1 MLQHTIDERGVVTL
15 TLDRPQLH
23 NAFDD
28 ALIAELIKVLALYKT
43 HPQSRLLVLRAN
55 GKSFSAGADL
65 NWMQRVAQYTQDQ
78 NKDDAENLAE
88 LMSSLYYFPHP
99 TIAVVQGAAFG
110 GGVGLVSCCD
120 IALAS
125 DKASFCLSEVKLG
138 LVPAVISPYVIAAI
152 GARQAQR
159 YFLSA
164 ERFDA
169 QTAYH
174 LGLVQQLCSAEDL
187 ETQTMALINTIL
199 SNAPLALTA
208 CKQLIHRVDAAINP
222 ELRDYTTSLIAQLRV
237 SPEGQEGLAA
247 FLEKRPAGWLK

>member
-1 MLQHTIDERGVVTL
+1 MLLHTLDARGVVTL

-28 ALIAELIKVLALYKT
+28 TLIAELIRVLGDYAT
-43 HPQSRLLVLRAN
+43 NADVRLLVLRAH

-65 NWMQRVAQYTQDQ
+65 NWMQRVAQYSFDE
-78 NKDDAENLAE
+78 NKQDAEQLAE
-88 LMSSLYYFPHP
+88 LMERLYRFPAP

-169 QTAYH
+169 TTAH
-174 LGLVQQLCSAEDL
+174 QLGLVQQLCTAESLNDDAD
-187 ETQTMALINTIL
+187 TLINTL
-199 SNAPLALTA
+199 LVNAPQALRA
-208 CKQLIHRVDAAINP
+208 CKQLIQRVDESINT
-222 ELRDYTTSLIAQLRV
+222 ELRSYTTTLIASLRA
-237 SPEGQEGLAA
+237 SAEGREGLGA
-247 FLEKRPAGWLK
+247 FLAKRPAGWIK

>member
-1 MLQHTIDERGVVTL
+1 MPLPKKPNLAFLGCKLCLLHTIDERGVVTL

-28 ALIAELIKVLALYKT
+28 ALIAELIKVLALYKAN
-43 HPQSRLLVLRAN
+43 PQSRLLVLRAN

-65 NWMQRVAQYTQDQ
+65 NWMQRVAQYSQAE
-78 NKDDAENLAE
+78 NKADAENLAE

-99 TIAVVQGAAFG
+99 TLAVVQGAAFG

-120 IALAS
+120 IAVAS

-152 GARQAQR
+152 GTRQAQR

-174 LGLVQQLCSAEDL
+174 LGLVQQLCTPED
-187 ETQTMALINTIL
+187 TRQP
-199 SNAPLALTA
+199 SN
-208 CKQLIHRVDAAINP
+208 
-222 ELRDYTTSLIAQLRV
+222 
-237 SPEGQEGLAA
+237 GLN
-247 FLEKRPAGWLK
+247 

>member
-28 ALIAELIKVLALYKT
+28 ALIAELIKVLALYKA
-43 HPQSRLLVLRAN
+43 HSQSRLLVLRAN

-65 NWMQRVAQYTQDQ
+65 NWMQRVAQYTQAE
-78 NKDDAENLAE
+78 NKADAENLAE

-187 ETQTMALINTIL
+187 DNQTMRIN
-199 SNAPLALTA
+199 
-208 CKQLIHRVDAAINP
+208 
-222 ELRDYTTSLIAQLRV
+222 
-237 SPEGQEGLAA
+237 
-247 FLEKRPAGWLK
+247 